1 MTINLWII
9 AFDASN
15 QFFNT
20 ISTIIDI
27 YFILDIIINFN
38 LSFESKDGFINDWK
52 KIFYNYFFGYF
63 WIDLITSIPFNFF
76 LQSSSSVS
84 YNKLLWL
91 AKLPKLVWTIKLA
104 KFFSIE
110 YIVKTFRL
118 SNYIWY

>member
-38 LSFESKDGFINDWK
+38 LSFESKDGFIND
-52 KIFYNYFFGYF
+52 
-63 WIDLITSIPFNFF
+63 
-76 LQSSSSVS
+76 
-84 YNKLLWL
+84 
-91 AKLPKLVWTIKLA
+91 
-104 KFFSIE
+104 
-110 YIVKTFRL
+110 
-118 SNYIWY
+118 